1 MSDGVKPVG
10 YKWVFVRKRNE
21 KNEVTRYKAR
31 LVAQGFSQ
39 RPGIDYEKT
48 YSPVIDAITF
58 RFLISLAVSEGLDM
72 HLMDVV
78 TAYLSLEVDKNPFQ
92 PHESEEELIGS
103 EVPYLSAI
111 GALMYLANCTRLN
124 IVFVVNLLARY
135 SSSPTRRHWNGV
147 KHVFWYLRGT
157 SDMGLFY
164 SRGVKLNLQG
174 YADAGFLSDP
184 HKVHSQTG
192 YVFTCGSAPFKN
204 ALAQLTIVLGI
215 LERNKASAGDAPSPP
230 LALAL
235 ALALAMAMAASLTTK
250 LRTACSLSRLL
261 ATPPL
266 LRNPN
271 PNPNL
276 SSSLT
281 HSPPLPHTQCRA
293 PIPRHR
299 FFSSSGGAAEELL
312 AEVERERQREREEK
326 RRAGVEIDDKDEED
340 EEDYM
345 GVGPL
350 IEKLEKEKLKPCPD
364 LYLREEPTDS
374 ESEDDERF
382 APDALKKRFE
392 EFEKKFKRHEELLKN
407 FTDAESFDDA
417 FKWMNKIDKFEQKH
431 FHLRPEYRVIG
442 ELMNRLKEATGKD
455 RFILLQK
462 LNRATRLVQWKESY
476 DPENPANYGVIQH
489 QQVGP
494 SHDLVENAGFERDKR
509 MLQGEIDEDDEDFI
523 EDKDD
528 ILMEKLNAIDKKLE
542 EKLSELDHTFGKKGK
557 VLEEEIKDL
566 AEERSSLTEQ
576 KRRPLFRK
584 GFDVK
589 VIDVNRTCK
598 VTKGG
603 RIAKYT
609 AMVACGN
616 YHGVVGYAKGK
627 GPAVPIALQ
636 KAYEKCFQNLH
647 YVDRYEEHTIAHAV
661 QTQYEKTKIYLWP
674 APTRTGMKAGK
685 TVQTIL
691 NLVGLKNVKSKV
703 IGSRNPHNTVKAL
716 FKALNAIA
724 TPKDIQEKF
733 GRTVVESYLLQ

>member
-1 MSDGVKPVG
+1 
-10 YKWVFVRKRNE
+10 
-21 KNEVTRYKAR
+21 
-31 LVAQGFSQ
+31 
-39 RPGIDYEKT
+39 
-48 YSPVIDAITF
+48 
-58 RFLISLAVSEGLDM
+58 
-72 HLMDVV
+72 
-78 TAYLSLEVDKNPFQ
+78 
-92 PHESEEELIGS
+92 
-103 EVPYLSAI
+103 
-111 GALMYLANCTRLN
+111 
-124 IVFVVNLLARY
+124 
-135 SSSPTRRHWNGV
+135 
-147 KHVFWYLRGT
+147 
-157 SDMGLFY
+157 
-164 SRGVKLNLQG
+164 
-174 YADAGFLSDP
+174 
-184 HKVHSQTG
+184 
-192 YVFTCGSAPFKN
+192 
-204 ALAQLTIVLGI
+204 
-215 LERNKASAGDAPSPP
+215 
-230 LALAL
+230 
-235 ALALAMAMAASLTTK
+235 MAMAAARTIK
-250 LRTACSLSRLL
+250 LRTLWSLSRLL
-261 ATPPL
+261 TTPPL
-266 LRNPN
+266 RN

-276 SSSLT
+276 SSLA
-281 HSPPLPHTQCRA
+281 HSRPHQCRA
-293 PIPRHR
+293 PNHHRHR

-312 AEVERERQREREEK
+312 AEVERERQREREQK
-326 RRAGVEIDDKDEED
+326 RRAGVEDNEGDEE

-345 GVGPL
+345 RVGPL

-382 APDALKKRFE
+382 APDAVKKRFE

-407 FTDAESFDDA
+407 FTDAETFDDA

-431 FHLRPEYRVIG
+431 FRLRPEYRVIG

-455 RFILLQK
+455 RFMLLQK

-476 DPENPANYGVIQH
+476 DPENPANYGVVQH

-509 MLQGEIDEDDEDFI
+509 MLQGEIDDDDDEDFI

-528 ILMEKLNAIDKKLE
+528 ILVEKLNAIDKKLE
-542 EKLSELDHTFGKKGK
+542 EKLAELDHTFGKKGK

-576 KRRPLFRK
+576 KRRPLYRK

-647 YVDRYEEHTIAHAV
+647 YVERYEEHTIAHAV

-674 APTRTGMKAGK
+674 APTQTGMKAGK

-716 FKALNAIA
+716 FKALNAIE
-724 TPKDIQEKF
+724 TPKDVQEKF